1 MAALLQRP
9 LLLDGQPF
17 LPASSLALREEVVQ
31 ARIARQS
38 GRFVMPV
45 DLRIALGTELG
56 RIAFR
61 REIDR
66 NLGQLVL
73 PTGTDLERPSLSP
86 GLWQSE
92 RVRLIVLGMAVPLLL
107 FAVAACRLGSLL
119 RGLVA
124 LAPLCLGLLAAT
136 PLIQSGLRQA
146 DELTVFALAAALALA
161 LPAVVEGTLSSPAVR
176 PSRLY
181 RSLRQ
186 ETPWLLGAVP
196 ALAIGLAAPTLGADP
211 LLLRWVTPLRA
222 AAVAGGTALVASA
235 LLSPALLLLARGA
248 AERLRKPEEVRRR
261 QRPPQWTAAGAPV
274 LEAHTLTKVYK
285 GKVTALSGVR
295 FELTPGIVGLLGPN
309 GAGKTTLLR
318 LLTGLL
324 DPSRGE
330 VRFRGVAVNPENLSE
345 YRRQIGF
352 LPQEFNAYPELTAEQ
367 FLDHW
372 AIERGMPA
380 RERREEIERLLAA
393 VSLTDHARRKV
404 RDFSGGMR
412 QRVGIARALLG
423 SPPILIVDEPTT
435 GLDVESRNRFRQILL
450 EQAAERIV
458 LFSTHI
464 ASDVEAAA
472 SRILLLHRGRLRFD
486 GTPEELTARAR
497 GRVFRALLGDED
509 LAEFGRRYR
518 ITTRVRTLEG
528 IRVRAVARPGHPLA
542 GEAIEP
548 NLEEAYLAEIDL
560 ADAPDAATRP

>member
-45 DLRIALGTELG
+45 DLRIILGTELG

-66 NLGQLVL
+66 SLGQVGL
-73 PTGTDLERPSLSP
+73 PTGTALERPSLAP

-92 RVRLIVLGMAVPLLL
+92 RVRLIVLGLAVPLLL
-107 FAVAACRLGSLL
+107 FAVAACRLGGLL

-186 ETPWLLGAVP
+186 ETPWLLAAVP
-196 ALAIGLAAPTLGADP
+196 ALAIGLAAPTLGVDP

-222 AAVAGGTALVASA
+222 AAIAGGTALLASV

-261 QRPPQWTAAGAPV
+261 QRPPHWTAPGTPV
-274 LEAHTLTKVYK
+274 LEAHTLTKVYG

-330 VRFRGVAVNPENLSE
+330 VRFRGLAVTPENLSE

-352 LPQEFNAYPELTAEQ
+352 LPQDFNAYPELTAEQ

-393 VSLTDHARRKV
+393 VSLTEHARRKV

-435 GLDVESRNRFRQILL
+435 GLDVESRTRFRQILL

-528 IRVRAVARPGHPLA
+528 IRVRAVAHPGDPLA

-560 ADAPDAATRP
+560 AELSGV